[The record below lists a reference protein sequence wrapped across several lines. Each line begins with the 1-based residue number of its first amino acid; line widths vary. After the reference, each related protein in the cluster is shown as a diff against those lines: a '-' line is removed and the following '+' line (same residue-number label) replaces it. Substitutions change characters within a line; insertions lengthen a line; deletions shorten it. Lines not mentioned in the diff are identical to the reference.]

1 MTAVIYARYSSDNQ
15 REESIEGQIRE
26 CTAYAEKNDIT
37 VVKHYIDRAISA
49 KTDNRPQFQQMIRDS
64 ERKLFDMVLVWKL
77 DRFARN
83 RYDSARYKTQ
93 LKKNGV
99 KLMSAT
105 EIISDG
111 PEGIILESV
120 LEGYA
125 EYYSADLSEK
135 VIRGMTEN
143 ALKGK
148 FTGGA
153 VPVGYRIDENQRFQT
168 DPLTAPLI
176 AEAFRMYNEGATMT
190 EVRDWLNEHQVK
202 NPRGGPMSYNTVQH
216 MLKNRRYIG
225 ELKYRDILI
234 PDAIPPIVSPE
245 LFEDVQI
252 KMAKNKKAPA
262 RRKAEDD
269 YLLTT
274 KLFCGYCGSLMFG
287 ESGTSRSG
295 DVHRYYKC
303 ATVKKRKSCQKK
315 TVRKQWLEDL
325 VIAKTKALIMDDT
338 VIDSLVSSV
347 MELQNKENIRLPLYE
362 KQLRETETGIQNMLN
377 AIQAGILTSSTKER
391 LETLE
396 TQKKELEAKIAEERL
411 AKPKLSEDFVRFWL
425 TRFRKLDLSQKE
437 QRQALIDTFINAIYL
452 YDDKMLITFN
462 YKEGTETVS
471 FAQATEAVT
480 REIGSDLDCL
490 TAPENAVKSKDFM
503 AFLFCKPWVHGF
515 CTVFARSVL
524 SMSDYVGRCIALQS
538 VPFFASGEQCQAELC
553 LHFRVG
559 ILEQFQKSR
568 HGDGGFACG
577 GYSLRAG
584 GVGLG
589 IEAAF
594 KLLAQLHTGGLL
606 DMGVGVHQHIRTG
619 VTGSPLHR
627 LDVAAGDH
635 QLIGGTGMPQTVKD
649 DAGELRVCVLPF
661 QELFADEHRLHRQ
674 TVGEP
679 QQHPA
684 VAVPLRVKGFFPFQ
698 PFQPLL
704 QFLP

>member
-153 VPVGYRIDENQRFQT
+153 VPVGYWIDEKQHFQA
-168 DPLTAPLI
+168 DPLVAPLI
-176 AEAFRMYNEGATMT
+176 HEAFKMYNDGSTMT

-490 TAPENAVKSKDFM
+490 TAPNFERQVVRFDV
-503 AFLFCKPWVHGF
+503 LFCYVTPKIRGLHGQ
-515 CTVFARSVL
+515 CTVFARSAF
-524 SMSDYVGRCIALQS
+524 SWESSAWAGIALKC
-538 VPFFASGEQCQAELC
+538 VVDFASGQQSQTELRLYFGVC
-553 LHFRVG
+553 VL
-559 ILEQFQKSR
+559 QKFQQSS
-568 HGDGGFACG
+568 HGDSRFACG

-584 GVGLG
+584 AFLFS
-589 IEAAF
+589 IESF
-594 KLLAQLHTGGLL
+594 LKFPAQLYTGGLL
-606 DMGVGVHQHIRTG
+606 DMGVGVHQHICRG
-619 VTGSPLHR
+619 VSCGALNGFHI
-627 LDVAAGDH
+627 AAGDH
-635 QLIGGTGMPQTVKD
+635 QLIGCTRVPQTVEHD
-649 DAGELRVCVLPF
+649 TRELRVCILPF
-661 QELFADEHRLHRQ
+661 QELFADEYRLHRQ
-674 TVGEP
+674 TVGQTE
-679 QQHPA
+679 QHSA
-684 VAVPLRVKGFFPFQ
+684 VVVACRIFHLV
-698 PFQPLL
+698 
-704 QFLP
+704 

>member
-26 CTAYAEKNDIT
+26 CTAYAKKNDIT

-64 ERKLFDMVLVWKL
+64 ERNLFDMVLVWKL

-153 VPVGYRIDENQRFQT
+153 VPVGYWIDEKQHFQA
-168 DPLTAPLI
+168 DPLVAPLI
-176 AEAFRMYNEGATMT
+176 HEAFKMYNDGSTMT

-338 VIDSLVSSV
+338 VIDSIVSSV
-347 MELQNKENIRLPLYE
+347 MGLQNKENIHLPLYE

-391 LETLE
+391 LEALE
-396 TQKKELEAKIAEERL
+396 MQKKELEAKIAEERL

-425 TRFRKLDLSQKE
+425 TRFRKLDLSQRE

-471 FAQATEAVT
+471 FAEATEAVAG
-480 REIGSDLDCL
+480 EIGSDLDCL
-490 TAPENAVKSKDFM
+490 TAPRRLQQWLPFFVLHQKLIQKGAPFAGR
-503 AFLFCKPWVHGF
+503 AFLYV
-515 CTVFARSVL
+515 TVCQTPFQRGPPTQNRATVPGPLWAPMTGPMSPCWISVTPRARSL
-524 SMSDYVGRCIALQS
+524 STTYWQSSAQSPWLMNTVPPLGSRAVAWKCLTKASRLARRPRTFSMATRWPSSSTWSTGLMPSS
-538 VPFFASGEQCQAELC
+538 VPATAAAPDSRPPRLRNIRSSTVNQA
-553 LHFRVG
+553 
-559 ILEQFQKSR
+559 
-568 HGDGGFACG
+568 
-577 GYSLRAG
+577 
-584 GVGLG
+584 
-589 IEAAF
+589 
-594 KLLAQLHTGGLL
+594 
-606 DMGVGVHQHIRTG
+606 
-619 VTGSPLHR
+619 
-627 LDVAAGDH
+627 
-635 QLIGGTGMPQTVKD
+635 
-649 DAGELRVCVLPF
+649 
-661 QELFADEHRLHRQ
+661 Q
-674 TVGEP
+674 TVG
-679 QQHPA
+679 A
-684 VAVPLRVKGFFPFQ
+684 SSCA
-698 PFQPLL
+698 
-704 QFLP
+704 